1 MNSYSKSTEILN
13 FKDQKWIQGPELPCD
28 KGPEY
33 ASCVELPEA
42 SDIACVVIGG
52 NIGEEYCS
60 SNVYG
65 LNKSTTEW
73 TSLGKIRKGRFLHI
87 ALPFS

>member
-1 MNSYSKSTEILN
+1 MN
-13 FKDQKWIQGPELPCD
+13 FKDQKWTQGPELPCN

-33 ASCVELPEA
+33 ASCVELPETTN
-42 SDIACVVIGG
+42 IACVVIGG
-52 NIGEEYCS
+52 AIGGEYS

-73 TSLGKIRKGRFLHI
+73 TFLGKIRKGRFRHI

>member
-1 MNSYSKSTEILN
+1 MN
-13 FKDQKWIQGPELPCD
+13 FKDQKWIQGPELPCND
-28 KGPEY
+28 AQEY
-33 ASCVELPEA
+33 RTITALCVELPEA
-42 SDIACVVIGG
+42 TDIACVVIGG

-65 LNKSTTEW
+65 LNKSMTEW
-73 TSLGKIRKGRFLHI
+73 TSLGKTRKGRFRHI

>member
-1 MNSYSKSTEILN
+1 MN
-13 FKDQKWIQGPELPCD
+13 FKDQKWIQGPELPCN

-52 NIGEEYCS
+52 DIGEEYCS

-65 LNKSTTEW
+65 LNKSATEW
-73 TSLGKIRKGRFLHI
+73 TFLGKIRKGRFRHI